1 VHSGRVV
8 NADLDDDATQLTGIV
23 AQDGSRAL
31 FTWARLASSADG
43 QVGRIP
49 FPGLDASARYGIRIR
64 TEVGQTKRRDVAPP
78 EWVRRAL
85 EEEIVLPGAVLATAG
100 VPLPTLDPQQAMLFD
115 VGPRAP
121 PPPPPAAG

>member
-115 VGPRAP
+115 VRRVD
-121 PPPPPAAG
+121 